1 MKETPNR
8 FEPLY
13 PDVLGAV
20 TGGKRITLDSLQMAM
35 GIFPKMTY
43 IDQPVEAIVLLQN
56 MIDQPMQIRVG
67 VQLPST
73 DKKGNPV
80 VIDTPKKVITLGLRP
95 GEVGVLYIPI
105 TPNPPTQAGNGF
117 PVRVAVR
124 YRAPEDGKPVRAPMG
139 GAPPSVLT
147 ISSFKLQALQE
158 VDFNAHPWNESAEV
172 MTSYFDIAPKR
183 NPIVNRDLEPR
194 FESIW
199 TMEEWG
205 EEVEMMQ
212 TQVEEAR
219 RVASGLT
226 RNVSYWALL
235 ESVEE
240 RFAERGLPLHPG
252 EVKAIAK
259 MMTYTVDEGME
270 LEAGFKQEE
279 SRWFQTLCQVMA
291 ANPDIA
297 NGDRGELINKYL
309 FDAALYDAVILGFA
323 TIDPKVKEELGD
335 EAERIN
341 YANRVLQWMAG
352 QLDADLSY
360 VYLPLVM
367 GGIVVNLLVNNRG
380 DNPWIMV
387 DELNEATRGR
397 KRLVSGEMATVFKMV
412 DALLAQAE
420 DNLRRARVIRP
431 EL

>member
-1 MKETPNR
+1 
-8 FEPLY
+8 
-13 PDVLGAV
+13 
-20 TGGKRITLDSLQMAM
+20 
-35 GIFPKMTY
+35 
-43 IDQPVEAIVLLQN
+43 
-56 MIDQPMQIRVG
+56 
-67 VQLPST
+67 
-73 DKKGNPV
+73 
-80 VIDTPKKVITLGLRP
+80 
-95 GEVGVLYIPI
+95 
-105 TPNPPTQAGNGF
+105 
-117 PVRVAVR
+117 
-124 YRAPEDGKPVRAPMG
+124 MG